1 LKVEA
6 LEAIY
11 PEEFSLSLT
20 GDVPVYTI
28 KLVPDPSAE
37 PEENHVSVALVCLI
51 PASYPD
57 ADTLPVLTI
66 EVLKGLSKRQADE
79 IKEAADACAAEN
91 VGMASIFT
99 VAECVREVRAP
110 RNLVPQWASAG
121 SSGLATCCCNPNAP
135 PDTPLTPSTPSAL
148 TALMHPG
155 YLNTPLSHKHSQLSG
170 WRTTM

>member
-1 LKVEA
+1 MTANWHPPTPLLYLKVEA

-37 PEENHVSVALVCLI
+37 PEENHVSVALVCHI

-57 ADTLPVLTI
+57 ADTLPALTI

-79 IKEAADACAAEN
+79 IKEAADASAAEN

-110 RNLVPQWASAG
+110 RNLVPPRVCPCEPQ
-121 SSGLATCCCNPNAP
+121 
-135 PDTPLTPSTPSAL
+135 
-148 TALMHPG
+148 
-155 YLNTPLSHKHSQLSG
+155 
-170 WRTTM
+170 